1 MLVIVVFS
9 VILED
14 GLLSFGG
21 VSVGLLG
28 FVGFLVGLLGSG
40 LLVLVGF
47 VVFGADGLLL
57 GFGYF
62 LAFLVV
68 SIGFVASGLGLEG
81 SSVFSLFFVG
91 FVASEADGLFG
102 IGALV
107 FNVDGASSR
116 VETRTG
122 FFGNSSVSSQ
132 FLEVLVD
139 MEEEVSSSDSLFN
152 VSSGVCFGALGVLG
166 IGLEE
171 SPC

>member
-1 MLVIVVFS
+1 MLVIVVFI

-14 GLLSFGG
+14 DLLSFGG

-40 LLVLVGF
+40 LLGLVGF

-81 SSVFSLFFVG
+81 FSVFSLFFVG
-91 FVASEADGLFG
+91 FVSEADGLFG

-116 VETRTG
+116 VKTRAG
-122 FFGNSSVSSQ
+122 FFGNSTVSSL

-139 MEEEVSSSDSLFN
+139 MEEKVSSSDSLFD
-152 VSSGVCFGALGVLG
+152 VSSGVCFGALGVFG
-166 IGLEE
+166 IDLEE